1 MIDQML
7 TNNDSNSFIIY
18 HIFIHRL
25 KKYVWYKKAIV
36 STFRP
41 FSLTYSI
48 WSIKNVFNIRRF
60 YNWSVTFDEKFIYI
74 LIWFNRT
81 RCVHS
86 FRLLQRLFLFLIITT
101 ILFSHLFQF
110 ICNLKTLQQIQVHK
124 NQFLKSTDD

>member
-7 TNNDSNSFIIY
+7 TNNDSNYSIIY
-18 HIFIHRL
+18 YIFTRGL

-41 FSLTYSI
+41 FSLSYSS

-81 RCVHS
+81 RSVHS
-86 FRLLQRLFLFLIITT
+86 FCLLQRLFLFLIITT

-110 ICNLKTLQQIQVHK
+110 ICNLKTLQQIQVRK
-124 NQFLKSTDD
+124 NLFLKSIDN